1 MINYEELIREVRVS
15 GGLLDAALACQN
27 AEGFL
32 SDAAI
37 EALAAS
43 FQSSVAEIY
52 DSVSFYSM
60 IRFNTKGKVRI
71 EICRGA
77 PCHVAGSEAVI
88 AEIEK
93 VIGVTIGETS
103 EDGKY
108 SFDWIE
114 CQGQCQ
120 SAPTILVNDKI
131 YTDMTPE
138 KVRKLLEG
146 GLKAC

>member
-1 MINYEELIREVRVS
+1 MINYEELIREAKVC
-15 GGLLDAALACQN
+15 GGLLDAALACQK

-43 FQSSVAEIY
+43 FQSSIAEIY

-60 IRFNTKGKVRI
+60 IHFGPKGKIRI

-77 PCHVAGSEAVI
+77 SCHVAGSEAVI
-88 AEIEK
+88 TEIEK
-93 VIGVTIGETS
+93 VTCVTIGETS
-103 EDGKY
+103 KDGKY
-108 SFDWIE
+108 SFDWME

-120 SAPTILVNDKI
+120 SAPAILVNGKI

-146 GLKAC
+146 GLEAC